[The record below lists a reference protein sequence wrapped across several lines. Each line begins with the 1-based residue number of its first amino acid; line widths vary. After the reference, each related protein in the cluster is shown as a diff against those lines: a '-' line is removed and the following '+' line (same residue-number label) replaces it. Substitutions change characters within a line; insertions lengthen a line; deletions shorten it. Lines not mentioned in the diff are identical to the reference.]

1 VSTIFKIRHLR
12 GKEKY
17 IGRERFLSLVGY
29 YFISLQLF
37 MP

>member
-17 IGRERFLSLVGY
+17 IGRERFLSFVGHD
-29 YFISLQLF
+29 FISLQFF